1 MNQLTLF
8 SLSIIVL
15 FSLQSCDKV
24 VANEKTKDTNKTES
38 KDNNTISA
46 SENKTTYDL
55 NHVVYSDT
63 KGMGAAGDIFTSFDC
78 PDALD
83 FAPIDIR
90 NWDKTPVVN
99 GRLPTYE
106 ETHNG
111 MSIHHYGGEA
121 NKAVKVYHITLPRLA
136 SIYSQRTKQYE
147 TVVVIQIVQTA
158 KDTVVGYRYLTGGC
172 GGSLFKDFHFLT
184 IPEIQKA
191 TGE

>member
-1 MNQLTLF
+1 MKSIQLLF
-8 SLSIIVL
+8 IPALCL
-15 FSLQSCDKV
+15 FFFQSCDKA
-24 VANEKTKDTNKTES
+24 VANENTKDGTKTATKTNL
-38 KDNNTISA
+38 
-46 SENKTTYDL
+46 NKEEAKQTYDL

-63 KGMGAAGDIFTSFDC
+63 KGMGAGGDIFTSFDC

-83 FAPIDIR
+83 FTPIDIKH
-90 NWDKTPVVN
+90 WDKTPVVN

-121 NKAVKVYHITLPRLA
+121 NKAVKVYNMTLPRLA
-136 SIYSQRTKQYE
+136 SVYSNRTKQYE

-184 IPEIQKA
+184 VPEIQKVV
-191 TGE
+191 GK